1 MVVDTRPGF
10 YRKFGTLPG
19 GSSRRWRWGASSTPA
34 SRRIELGM
42 DIGVDIG
49 VDLGEKTERL
59 REKKVAETN
68 L

>member
-42 DIGVDIG
+42 DIGVD
-49 VDLGEKTERL
+49 LGEKTERL